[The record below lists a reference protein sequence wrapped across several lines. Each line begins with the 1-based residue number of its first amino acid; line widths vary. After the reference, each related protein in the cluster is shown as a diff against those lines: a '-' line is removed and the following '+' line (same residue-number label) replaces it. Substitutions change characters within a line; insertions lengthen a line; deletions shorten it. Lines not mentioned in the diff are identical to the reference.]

1 MLTDAEKRRYHRHI
15 MLDNVGEE
23 GQEKLKNAKILV
35 VGAGGLGAPV
45 LQYLSAAG
53 IGKIGIMDDDIVNED
68 NLHRQILYGGN
79 DLGKLKTIIARDKLK
94 ILNPLVDFE
103 PMNIRLT
110 VSNALKIIEKFD
122 LVIDATDNFSTR
134 YLINDSCLILNKPW
148 IFGAVYKFGGQMSVF
163 NYNQGH
169 TLNCLYHNIRDKQ
182 NVMDPSIS
190 GLFGVV
196 PGIIGSFQANEAI
209 KIITGIGEVLCG
221 KMLLFDFLTNKTEL
235 IEFPLVE
242 KNREIEELKEVY

>member
-1 MLTDAEKRRYHRHI
+1 MLTDAEKRRYRRHI
-15 MLDNVGEE
+15 MLEDIGEE

-53 IGKIGIMDDDIVNED
+53 VGKIAIMDDDIVNED
-68 NLHRQILYGGN
+68 NLHRQILYGGH

-94 ILNPLVDFE
+94 QLNPLVNFDL
-103 PMNIRLT
+103 MNIRLT
-110 VSNALKIIEKFD
+110 VSNALKIIEDFD

-134 YLINDSCLILNKPW
+134 YLINDACLILNKPW
-148 IFGAVYKFGGQMSVF
+148 VFGSVYKFEGQMSVF
-163 NYNQGH
+163 NYDKGQ
-169 TLNCLYHNIRDKQ
+169 TLNCLFHNVRDKQ
-182 NVMDPSIS
+182 NVADPANS

-196 PGIIGSFQANEAI
+196 PGIIGSFQASEAI

-221 KMLLFDFLTNKTEL
+221 KVLLFDFLTNKTEL
-235 IEFPLVE
+235 VEFPLVD
-242 KNREIEELKEVY
+242 KNREIKDLKERY